1 MCGWDLLLSEW
12 SEDTA
17 AVRARVVESR
27 MLTRAVK
34 TWSRALWIPVGSLQR
49 LVDSYIKKCAVPSV
63 WLLCFNSFLHKSVK
77 GRWAG
82 SLPVWDSCLISA
94 LNYRSHFVNNFA
106 IMQLQLRCWMSVVAP
121 RILREAFH
129 PLVNLKSYL
138 ASSQKCDLSGPVLI
152 YADSLVSG
160 LFWGFLSPQG
170 SAEGRGEK
178 EVHIVCS

>member
-1 MCGWDLLLSEW
+1 MAPCACSCSTFLAAVSYSPLLLWQLVMCGWDLLLSEW

-34 TWSRALWIPVGSLQR
+34 TWSHALWIPVGSLQR

-121 RILREAFH
+121 RIERGISALGKLPVIFGFQSEMW
-129 PLVNLKSYL
+129 L
-138 ASSQKCDLSGPVLI
+138 AWACADLC
-152 YADSLVSG
+152 
-160 LFWGFLSPQG
+160 W
-170 SAEGRGEK
+170 
-178 EVHIVCS
+178 

>member
-34 TWSRALWIPVGSLQR
+34 TWSHALWIPVGSLQR

-94 LNYRSHFVNNFA
+94 LNYRSHFVDNFA

-129 PLVNLKSYL
+129 PWVNFQSYL
-138 ASSQKCDLSGPVLI
+138 ASSQKCDLRGPVLI

-160 LFWGFLSPQG
+160 LFGVSTHPKGRQR
-170 SAEGRGEK
+170 EGGERK
-178 EVHIVCS
+178 LI